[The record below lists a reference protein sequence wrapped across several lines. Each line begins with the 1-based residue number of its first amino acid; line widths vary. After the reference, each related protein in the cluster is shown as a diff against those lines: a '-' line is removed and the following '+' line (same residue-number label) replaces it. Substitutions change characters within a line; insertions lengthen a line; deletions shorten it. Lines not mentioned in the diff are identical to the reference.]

1 MRWNEKLVYL
11 PNASDNRRSWILATL
26 MLSSSLHE
34 GSAWQ
39 RIHRLHRRHP
49 FLRVPHGR
57 HSRMDYLH
65 TQEQTRLLAC
75 SASTITSSS
84 RLHISFLRAS
94 TQIFSPNIAY
104 DPPLIVRPNQNCSEP
119 IRGSVAKE

>member
-1 MRWNEKLVYL
+1 MLRLSVARFRRTTGVGGDEMGWDEKLVYL

-57 HSRMDYLH
+57 HSWMDYLH
-65 TQEQTRLLAC
+65 TQEKPDYLLC
-75 SASTITSSS
+75 QY
-84 RLHISFLRAS
+84 H
-94 TQIFSPNIAY
+94 Q
-104 DPPLIVRPNQNCSEP
+104 Q
-119 IRGSVAKE
+119 K